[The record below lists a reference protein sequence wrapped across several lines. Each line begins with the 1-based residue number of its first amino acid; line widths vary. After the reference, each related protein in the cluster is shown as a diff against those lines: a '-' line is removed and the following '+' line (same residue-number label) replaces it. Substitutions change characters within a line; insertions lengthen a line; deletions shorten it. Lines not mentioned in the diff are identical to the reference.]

1 MKKYRE
7 RLKNGPEKK
16 KKHLS
21 KDSGRQE
28 KQNIKEKENSSAR
41 LWNKRRA

>member
-21 KDSGRQE
+21 QDSGRHE
-28 KQNIKEKENSSAR
+28 KSRENIKEKENSSAR
-41 LWNKRRA
+41 L